1 MSEIKEKSAA
11 LLNTSKENRSHISY
25 LGLYFTNFLD
35 VKSPRTEAVIYHMFT
50 PLIHIGL
57 RFINTF
63 IFIFFNLAKASY

>member
-35 VKSPRTEAVIYHMFT
+35 VKSARTEAGIYHMFT

-63 IFIFFNLAKASY
+63 IFFKKNLAKASY